1 MVELAALEKDLR
13 VYKRYDQG
21 GFFMGLRI
29 RTNVPSLTAQRSMS
43 ENNANVGK
51 SFEKLSSGYRINRAS
66 DDAAGLAISETL
78 RGEVR
83 GLNVAKR
90 NANDA
95 ISMVQVTEGSMNEM
109 SNILIRMRELSV
121 QASTDTYGEREKGFL
136 NKEYVQL
143 ADEID
148 RIANTTEFN
157 GNKIFDTKSDK
168 NQFVVQVGTHASAV
182 EDNADTIMMNLE
194 GVKIST
200 GSLGIGKKSELGSNE
215 IGDASPSREDIVGK
229 IKVID
234 SALDHISGQRAT
246 LGSIQSRLDSAINS
260 ISISVEN
267 KETAKSRIKDVD
279 FAEETAKMTQ
289 SKIMMQS
296 NISVLAQANAAP
308 EQVLSLLRN

>member
-1 MVELAALEKDLR
+1 
-13 VYKRYDQG
+13 
-21 GFFMGLRI
+21 MGLRI
-29 RTNVPSLTAQRSMS
+29 RTNVPALTAQRWMS
-43 ENNANVGK
+43 ENNGNVGK

-109 SNILIRMRELSV
+109 SNILIRMRELAI
-121 QASTDTYGEREKGFL
+121 QASTDTYGDREKSFL

-157 GNKIFDTKSDK
+157 GNKIFDTKNEK
-168 NQFVVQVGTHASAV
+168 NQFVIQVGTHASAI
-182 EDNADTIMMNLE
+182 EDNADTLMMDLA

-200 GSLGIGKKSELGSNE
+200 ESLGLGKKSEVGADAV
-215 IGDASPSREDIVGK
+215 GDATPSREDIVGK
-229 IKVID
+229 LNLID
-234 SALDHISGQRAT
+234 TALDQIAGQRST
-246 LGSIQSRLDSAINS
+246 LGSIQSRLDSAITS
-260 ISISVEN
+260 ISTSVEN

-279 FAEETAKMTQ
+279 FAEETSKMTQ
-289 SKIMMQS
+289 NKILMQS
-296 NISVLAQANAAP
+296 NLSVLAQANAAP